1 MKNSRKCRIE
11 VRQRVWYFTAMAK
24 VRMKK
29 LTILVPEDLLE
40 RAKRATKSGATPTVR
55 KGLEL
60 VAARDVYDR
69 LLAMRGKV
77 KFGLT
82 WQELRGEE

>member
-1 MKNSRKCRIE
+1 
-11 VRQRVWYFTAMAK
+11 MAK
-24 VRMKK
+24 PRMKK
-29 LTILVPEDLLE
+29 LTILVPQDLL
-40 RAKRATKSGATPTVR
+40 RKAQRATKSGATPTVR

-69 LLAMRGKV
+69 LLKMQGKGG
-77 KFGLT
+77 FSMT